1 MLLCV
6 RVSVSV
12 CATRQ
17 EDIASEVLYKQNI
30 TYEKGLILEKIKL
43 PKFLVQVVTK
53 LSYSPLLR
61 AT

>member
-6 RVSVSV
+6 LVSVSV